1 MITLHYLEDSRAH
14 RILWMLEEVGAP
26 YEVEVYRRDPKTS
39 LAPRE
44 LRALHPL
51 GKSPVITDAD
61 GVVYAESGA
70 IIEYLAEEYAP
81 ELYPSGGEARRE
93 SRYWLHYAE
102 GSLMPFLVMQLVFG
116 KARARIP
123 RIARPLLMAVP
134 SLITK
139 AYLGPNVERHL
150 AFVEGHLEGRS
161 FFVGD
166 ALTVADIQM
175 SFAAEA
181 IAERAPGEYPNIE
194 AYVRGIQARE
204 AYARALD
211 AVPLEYGYVAR

>member
-26 YEVEVYRRDPKTS
+26 YEVATYRRDPKTS

-70 IIEYLAEEYAP
+70 IIEHLCEVYAP
-81 ELYPSGGEARRE
+81 ELYPPEGEARRE
-93 SRYWLHYAE
+93 ARYWLHYAE

-116 KARARIP
+116 KARAKIP
-123 RIARPLLMAVP
+123 RVVQPLLMAVP

-139 AYLGPNVERHL
+139 AYLGPNIERHL

-161 FFVGD
+161 FFVGES
-166 ALTVADIQM
+166 LTVADVQM
-175 SFAAEA
+175 SFAVEA
-181 IAERAPGEYPNIE
+181 IATRMPGRFPHIE

-204 AYARALD
+204 AYARALE
-211 AVPLEYGYVAR
+211 AVPLDYQYAAS